1 MWNRSAGAV
10 PQSPCHLA
18 ADSSG
23 RWIETRPVRLWK
35 WTFSY
40 WSSRLSRAPSPFS
53 VQWWRI
59 LFVIYSTFTKIIIL
73 SCSTVFVFPP
83 LHYDSSVSL
92 AFRFGGAW
100 AGWLFFYLP
109 GEEAMWERRRGGG
122 CCRKNMPNKCQF
134 LSLFYCYSFS
144 FRETSSRRRLRL
156 IHYGFYV
163 SQPSSPSNIIILLI
177 LLCTAGNLLRR
188 VRHEMG
194 KKNGIFFIPSRI
206 IVNAFIFPSG
216 GGRFLWAGWKRNW
229 KLFASLYARFSVLG
243 ICSRE
248 MCKSFKSFF
257 LEEAQE
263 RRKIYS
269 NDITLCKNE
278 SYVGLIVWTMR
289 LERKD
294 GRRPEED
301 ALEASVSL
309 GFIAAACAKL
319 KLFFRF
325 AFGINNST
333 FLFLLLG
340 TSRTP

>member
-1 MWNRSAGAV
+1 MR
-10 PQSPCHLA
+10 
-18 ADSSG
+18 
-23 RWIETRPVRLWK
+23 
-35 WTFSY
+35 
-40 WSSRLSRAPSPFS
+40 
-53 VQWWRI
+53 
-59 LFVIYSTFTKIIIL
+59 
-73 SCSTVFVFPP
+73 
-83 LHYDSSVSL
+83 
-92 AFRFGGAW
+92 
-100 AGWLFFYLP
+100 
-109 GEEAMWERRRGGG
+109 ERRRGGG

-144 FRETSSRRRLRL
+144 FRESSSRRRLRL

-177 LLCTAGNLLRR
+177 LLCTAWNLLRR

-194 KKNGIFFIPSRI
+194 KKNGIFLSLLGSLSTLSFFPP
-206 IVNAFIFPSG
+206 VADAFFGLG
-216 GGRFLWAGWKRNW
+216 GKGTENFALLFMLVSRFLA
-229 KLFASLYARFSVLG
+229 FALVKCANHL
-243 ICSRE
+243 
-248 MCKSFKSFF
+248 KAFF
-257 LEEAQE
+257 LVEAQE

-294 GRRPEED
+294 ERRPEED

-309 GFIAAACAKL
+309 GFIVAACAKL
-319 KLFFRF
+319 KLFSRF